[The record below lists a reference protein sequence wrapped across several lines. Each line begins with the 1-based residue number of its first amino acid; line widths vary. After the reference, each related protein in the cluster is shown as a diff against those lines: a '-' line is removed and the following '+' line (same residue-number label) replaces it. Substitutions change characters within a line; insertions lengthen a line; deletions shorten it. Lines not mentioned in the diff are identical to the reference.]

1 MVQMSERSKIHVCS
15 YNFRLVKH
23 CSMREWRQRHDFKE
37 IDPTKLSKVEG
48 AAAYWPCWAKGAI
61 EAIHEAAEA
70 YLIRLMEDANLLA
83 IHARRVTIQPRDFE
97 LVRRIHGE
105 TDWDKQGYTP

>member
-1 MVQMSERSKIHVCS
+1 MVRMSERSKIHVCS

-23 CSMREWRQRHDFKE
+23 CSMREWRRKHDFKE
-37 IDPTKLSKVEG
+37 IDPTKLSRVEG
-48 AAAYWPCWAKGAI
+48 ETAYCPRWCRGAI
-61 EAIHEAAEA
+61 EALHEAAEA

-97 LVRRIHGE
+97 LVRRIRGE

>member
-1 MVQMSERSKIHVCS
+1 MVRMSERSKIHVCS

-23 CSMREWRQRHDFKE
+23 CSMREWRRKHDFAE
-37 IDPTKLSKVEG
+37 IDPTKLGRREG
-48 AAAYWPCWAKGAI
+48 ETAYCPRWCRGAI
-61 EAIHEAAEA
+61 EALHEAAEA

-97 LVRRIHGE
+97 LVRRIRGE
-105 TDWDKQGYTP
+105 RDWDKQGYTP